1 MGEKIEKVLGRLL
14 KEKKLTIA
22 AAESFTGGLFSKVIT
37 DVPGS
42 SAYFLGSIVS
52 YSNFAKEKLLNI
64 SSNVIK
70 AKGAVSKETAHLMAK
85 NVSKILGSDIG
96 VSFTGVAGPTNEEG
110 KPIGLTYIGI
120 VFHENSKIF
129 EEYFSGSREEIRI
142 KSVNFAIKEII
153 KRIGG

>member
-1 MGEKIEKVLGRLL
+1 MSEKIEKVLGKLL

-52 YSNFAKEKLLNI
+52 YSNFAKEKLLKI
-64 SSNVIK
+64 PEDTIK
-70 AKGAVSKETAHLMAK
+70 TKGAVSRDTAYLMAK
-85 NVSKILGSDIG
+85 NITEILGSDIG
-96 VSFTGVAGPTNEEG
+96 VSFTGVAGPTSEEG
-110 KPIGLTYIGI
+110 KPIGLAYIGM
-120 VFHENSKIF
+120 VFLKDTEVF
-129 EEYFSGSREEIRI
+129 EEHFYGSREEIRI